1 MKRIVPGMA
10 AAMILIASPAY
21 AAPLL
26 FSFTGNVYG
35 TPKTGSFQLDSNP
48 TPSSVNDQSAF
59 GLTQIFFNNVQGVFN
74 GTSEI
79 ASSISFGTGGASQ
92 FQFQSPSSGFAQF
105 GGATVFS
112 GSLNSPVFNPGT
124 YAFTGFTSGTLTISN
139 AMAAV
144 PEPATWAMMMVGFGA
159 AGFVMRRR
167 KPRPSVSYAA

>member
-1 MKRIVPGMA
+1 MKKVALGMVTA
-10 AAMILIASPAY
+10 IILTASPAY

-26 FSFTGNVYG
+26 FDFTGNVFG
-35 TPKTGSFQLDSNP
+35 SPKTASFQLDSNP
-48 TPSSVNDQSAF
+48 TPSSTNNQPLINS
-59 GLTQIFFNNVQGVFN
+59 TQIFFNNVQGTFN

-112 GSLNSPVFNPGT
+112 GSLNSPIFTPGT

-139 AMAAV
+139 AVAAV
-144 PEPATWAMMMVGFGA
+144 PELGTWAMMLVGFGA
-159 AGFVMRRR
+159 MGFVMRRR
-167 KPRPSVSYAA
+167 KVRTTVSFAA